1 MSVYINNS
9 TGFDGSGNENS
20 YVGEEGQECPL
31 LKPDILDIVNAIK
44 KNPLYADSWDQ
55 IKKNYQSNTAKN
67 EKYMQDIIDKRNEL
81 VKLIQKDF
89 CGKCNFNISGST
101 SLTSD
106 IDITV
111 LNTSETKSNHLFAFK
126 EIKNMVQTMK
136 CLFDNKESLLTL
148 DINFYGHSFFFGE
161 NLAGLCKQYKKEQEF
176 FLPLDEKMEKQFR
189 FCEGFALLKI
199 KKYYEENKNLK
210 KKWKLNFDLC
220 KKLITNFQNE
230 FSYSGDKN
238 NLFSYVNHDENIS
251 EKNENYLHQL
261 EFIDEL
267 SHNDRNI
274 PRDILKYMLITEISH
289 ASLYSDESYFSYG
302 AFMHIVYG
310 DQMQRDISKILPRM
324 IYIQSMLDNFGDIVK
339 VFNHTDVE
347 HPLTLF
353 SKGSKYIVRIYSA
366 IIAYSSK
373 KYKKLYGNILN
384 VFNTIREL
392 YKKNPEDPEIFILV
406 KKSGLTLDDIKNHVY
421 GVYED
426 YLNENNLSTGLSTGL
441 RRSSR
446 IKTSQRSRRSNTNI
460 KKVIRK
466 SRKS

>member
-9 TGFDGSGNENS
+9 NRFDGSSSGESSYIGINE
-20 YVGEEGQECPL
+20 EEGQECPL

-44 KNPLYADSWDQ
+44 QNPLYADSWEQ
-55 IKKNYQSNTAKN
+55 IKKNYQSNTAVN
-67 EKYMQDIIDKRNEL
+67 EKYMQDIINQRNEL

-111 LNTSETKSNHLFAFK
+111 LNTTETKSNHLFAFK

-148 DINFYGHSFFFGE
+148 DINFYGHSFFFSD
-161 NLAGLCKQYKKEQEF
+161 NLAGLCKQYKRENEF
-176 FLPLDEKMEKQFR
+176 YLPLDEKMEKKYR

-210 KKWKLNFDLC
+210 KKWKLNFDVC
-220 KKLITNFQNE
+220 KNLVDNFQKK
-230 FSYSGDKN
+230 FSLSNDSN
-238 NLFSYVNHDENIS
+238 NLYEYVNHDKDIS
-251 EKNENYLHQL
+251 EKNEKYLDQL
-261 EFIDEL
+261 EYIDKL
-267 SHNDRNI
+267 SHNDRKI
-274 PRDILKYMLITEISH
+274 PKEILKYMLITEISH

-310 DQMQRDISKILPRM
+310 DQMKREISKILPRM

-339 VFNHTDVE
+339 VYNHTDKKR
-347 HPLTLF
+347 PLTLF

-373 KYKKLYGNILN
+373 SYAKLYGDILK

-392 YKKNPEDPEIFILV
+392 YKQNPEDPEIFELI
-406 KKSGLTLDDIKNHVY
+406 KKSGLTLDVIKNHVY
-421 GVYED
+421 KVYED
-426 YLNENNLSTGLSTGL
+426 YLVENNLSSGLGTGLL
-441 RRSSR
+441 RRSLR
-446 IKTSQRSRRSNTNI
+446 KTKKSA
-460 KKVIRK
+460 KKVVKK
-466 SRKS
+466 SRK